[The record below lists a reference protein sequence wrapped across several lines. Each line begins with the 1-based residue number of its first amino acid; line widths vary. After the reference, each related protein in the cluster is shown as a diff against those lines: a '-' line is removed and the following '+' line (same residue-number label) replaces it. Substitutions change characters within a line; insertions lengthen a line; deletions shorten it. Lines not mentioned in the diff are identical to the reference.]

1 MILAKSNAL
10 SRVLSIC
17 AKILQIDRSPAEPIG
32 SAAVPLDPHIAR
44 DIGLTPSEVERLRHR
59 WPSQSTQHPYL

>member
-10 SRVLSIC
+10 SRALSIC
-17 AKILQIDRSPAEPIG
+17 AKILHIDRKPSKPVG
-32 SAAVPLDPHIAR
+32 STAMPLDPHIAR